1 MCLNQNTLKYYMKKM
16 REKGMIEKI
25 GSRASLKIHSYNL
38 QPRFTSDFTLNL
50 VNVARYTSQTQ
61 RKI

>member
-1 MCLNQNTLKYYMKKM
+1 MFESKHFEVLY
-16 REKGMIEKI
+16 EKDAGKSVIEKI